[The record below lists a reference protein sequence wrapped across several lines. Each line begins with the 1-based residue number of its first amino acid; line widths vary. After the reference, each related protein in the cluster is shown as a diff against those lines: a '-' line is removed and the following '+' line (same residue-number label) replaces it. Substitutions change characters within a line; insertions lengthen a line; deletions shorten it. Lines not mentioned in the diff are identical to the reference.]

1 MLRLFQHHIS
11 LATLAE
17 LLADCL
23 TSFLAVVLGTLTIV
37 HFYGDAAMPG
47 SFGTAL
53 RSGLGFALLI
63 PLHCGLV
70 GVYREGSE
78 RKTPRAKLGRALLGC
93 LLGAPIAYQLAIKTM
108 VDGTQAHQL
117 MGFAAAYL
125 LVGLLIVRGLLL
137 TAWRGALV
145 QQRVLIIGTGNEA
158 HAVATDLKSRRLR
171 SHAVIGFYPA
181 GESVLPANDKRFNI
195 FGQAQRIEDI
205 VNQHDVN
212 QIIVAV
218 KEQRG
223 GNVPM
228 DQLLSARVQGI
239 PVMDLA
245 TFYEQTTGEVPVDS
259 LKASF
264 LVYGRGFAQGPV
276 RIVIKRLFDILS
288 SGALILLTL
297 PLMLLT
303 MLAIRLESKG
313 PIIYRQERV
322 GLGGKGFMCLKFRS
336 MRTDAEKD
344 GVAVWASKN
353 DSRITRVG
361 AFIRKTR
368 IDELPQLFSVLSGEM
383 SMVGPRPERPTFVAQ
398 LKEKIPFYDVR
409 HSVKPGLTGWAQVR
423 YSYGASLED
432 ALHKHQ
438 YDLYYVKNNSLFLD
452 IMVLF
457 ETVSVVLFREGAH

>member
-1 MLRLFQHHIS
+1 MFRVFQHHIS
-11 LATLAE
+11 IATLAE
-17 LLADCL
+17 LLADSL
-23 TSFLAVVLGTLTIV
+23 TSFLAIVLGALTIA
-37 HFYGDAAMPG
+37 HLYGDPNLTLG
-47 SFGTAL
+47 VSNAL

-70 GVYREGSE
+70 GVYREGSQ

-93 LLGAPIAYQLAIKTM
+93 ILGAPIAYQLAVKT
-108 VDGTQAHQL
+108 VVNGNQAHQL
-117 MGFAAAYL
+117 MGFAIAYL
-125 LVGLLIVRGLLL
+125 MIGLLIVRGLLL
-137 TAWRGALV
+137 SAWRGSLI

-171 SHAVIGFYPA
+171 SHAVVGFYPA
-181 GESVLPANDKRFNI
+181 GESVLPAEDKRFNI
-195 FGQAQRIEDI
+195 FPRASSIDEI
-205 VNQHDVN
+205 VNKHDIN

-228 DQLLSARVQGI
+228 DQLLTARIQGI

-245 TFYEQTTGEVPVDS
+245 AFYEQTTGEVPIDS

-264 LVYGRGFAQGPV
+264 LVYGRGFVQHRP
-276 RIVIKRLFDILS
+276 RIVIKRLFDIVS
-288 SGALILLTL
+288 SSVLLVL
-297 PLMLLT
+297 ASPVMLLT
-303 MLAIRLESKG
+303 MLAIKMESDG
-313 PIIYRQERV
+313 PIIYKQERV

-344 GVAVWASKN
+344 GKAVWAAKN

-368 IDELPQLFSVLSGEM
+368 IDELPQLFSVLIGEM
-383 SMVGPRPERPTFVAQ
+383 SIVGPRPERPTFVAE

-409 HSVKPGLTGWAQVR
+409 HSVKPGVTGWAQVR

-452 IMVLF
+452 LLILF